1 MQPQMHFPR
10 DAVEEFV
17 AKLFVPNLFANALT
31 DHCEDMHFE
40 EQATL
45 EVDHD
50 DDFDD
55 LTEGTACFLTQPWI
69 ASYEFIEDEGVA
81 CTSFLRTAEEIQKR
95 AEANMQAHE
104 KKLVALLQSDASLE
118 SLRASS
124 RREPTHRAIL
134 SQEEAEA
141 TMRAAEDRFAA
152 ILQYDHAKE
161 DEVQTMPSLMDM
173 TSLIHETSVGRIV
186 SALSGLTES
195 SLAKLAASLGA
206 NTPTMHADHFIRE
219 EEQGIGQ
226 LRDGLSNSAKTWV
239 AGSPATAVRQM
250 RRISSSNF
258 LKLSERSPATS
269 SKTFSVISVDLG
281 PVQKSGRSQKSAMA
295 LDLDVDPA
303 CNRRQKA
310 AMALDLNKNS
320 RDDKSSSAK
329 NTARDFSI
337 GGHQT
342 AKAEIPVDAL
352 RPLVIS
358 KSAGMIPTISSMKS
372 GKSPWEWDLGPMSG
386 RRNSKRQFTVA
397 NVGYS
402 LRTEF
407 R

>member
-1 MQPQMHFPR
+1 MQPQMHFPG

-17 AKLFVPNLFANALT
+17 AKLFVPNLFANALA

-45 EVDHD
+45 EVGHD
-50 DDFDD
+50 DDLDD
-55 LTEGTACFLTQPWI
+55 LTVGTACFLTQPWI
-69 ASYEFIEDEGVA
+69 ASYEFTEDEGVS

-95 AEANMQAHE
+95 AEANMQAHGQ
-104 KKLVALLQSDASLE
+104 KLVALLQSDASLE

-134 SQEEAEA
+134 SHEEAEA
-141 TMRAAEDRFAA
+141 TMHAAEDRFVA

-161 DEVQTMPSLMDM
+161 NEVQTMPSLMDM

-186 SALSGLTES
+186 SALPGLTES
-195 SLAKLAASLGA
+195 SLAKLAASLD
-206 NTPTMHADHFIRE
+206 ADHLIRE
-219 EEQGIGQ
+219 KEQGVDQ
-226 LRDGLSNSAKTWV
+226 LRNDGLSNSAKTWV

-250 RRISSSNF
+250 RRSTSSTNF

-269 SKTFSVISVDLG
+269 SKTFSVRSVDFG
-281 PVQKSGRSQKSAMA
+281 PVQRSGRSQKSAMA
-295 LDLDVDPA
+295 LDLDVDPS

-320 RDDKSSSAK
+320 RDEKSSSAK
-329 NTARDFSI
+329 NTATDFSV
-337 GGHQT
+337 GGLQP

-358 KSAGMIPTISSMKS
+358 KSAGMIPTISSMRS
-372 GKSPWEWDLGPMSG
+372 GKSPLEWDLGPMSG